1 MRKLSENEF
10 KKIVKRWEEIRRSFK
25 ELIDEEIKRIDEEF
39 QGFKSL
45 VQPSWSSN
53 GVLKP
58 LHTMKEVNN
67 EYIVYIDMPRAD
79 EGSINVEFVNN
90 RIILKANLKK
100 EVRFKDWSGVG
111 SETSFREYQE
121 VIDLPVKIDPRR
133 VNVRTRKGIVEIRIP
148 KQ

>member
-1 MRKLSENEF
+1 MELPEDEF
-10 KKIVKRWEEIRRSFK
+10 KKIMRKWEEIRKSVK
-25 ELIDEEIKRIDEEF
+25 ELIDEEIKRINEEV

-45 VQPSWSSN
+45 MQPSWSSD

-58 LHTMKEVNN
+58 LYTLKEAGN
-67 EYIVYIDMPRAD
+67 EYIVYIDLPRAD

-90 RIILKANLKK
+90 RIILKASLKK

-111 SETSFREYQE
+111 SETSFREYQG
-121 VIDLPVKIDPRR
+121 VIELPIKIDPQK
-133 VNVRTRKGIVEIRIP
+133 VKVRTKKGIVEIRIP